1 MTRLRARSLHRCLG
15 VADKM
20 VAYDFYVFLDTICKR
35 FAVTCRTHVPR
46 QMLTLVIATG
56 PGTYRYS
63 RRAWGGRRGG
73 DKVTKQQQQRCDS
86 VYSNQTRH
94 NLRLGRVETNAFL
107 GLLKPRPPP
116 SGLLI

>member
-46 QMLTLVIATG
+46 QVLTLVVATS
-56 PGTYRYS
+56 PGTS
-63 RRAWGGRRGG
+63 RLTKGGGGGAWEGGGGGGGGGRGGGGGGGRG
-73 DKVTKQQQQRCDS
+73 
-86 VYSNQTRH
+86 
-94 NLRLGRVETNAFL
+94 
-107 GLLKPRPPP
+107 
-116 SGLLI
+116 